1 MTKLLISVYLMFKL
15 TSRCLELDR
24 DLFLLLWRN
33 QPAIEIF
40 EEGIGARVRRLEV
53 QIDAVFPF

>member
-1 MTKLLISVYLMFKL
+1 MTKLFISLWLMVKL
-15 TSRCLELDR
+15 TSRGLELDR

-40 EEGIGARVRRLEV
+40 EEDMAARVRRLEV